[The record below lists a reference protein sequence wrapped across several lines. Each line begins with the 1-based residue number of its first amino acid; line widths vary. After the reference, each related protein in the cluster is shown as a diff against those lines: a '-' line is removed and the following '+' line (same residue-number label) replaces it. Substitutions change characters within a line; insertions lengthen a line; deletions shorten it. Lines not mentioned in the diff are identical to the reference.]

1 MLRHCQP
8 TTFCIYYLIHQI
20 DEADAM
26 SSLVENLMIGKY
38 ADTHRYKEWPKTF
51 VIQFDFKSKELRN
64 PDKKK
69 SSYVYLKVRLDHEYK
84 HAS

>member
-38 ADTHRYKEWPKTF
+38 ADTHRYKE
-51 VIQFDFKSKELRN
+51 
-64 PDKKK
+64 
-69 SSYVYLKVRLDHEYK
+69 
-84 HAS
+84 